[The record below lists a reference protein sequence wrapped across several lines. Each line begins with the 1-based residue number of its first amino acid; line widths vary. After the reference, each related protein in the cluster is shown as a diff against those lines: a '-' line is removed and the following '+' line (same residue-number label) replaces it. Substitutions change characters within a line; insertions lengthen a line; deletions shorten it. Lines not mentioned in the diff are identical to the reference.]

1 MFFAVDGAEHIE
13 VVQLFVGKEIQDLPG
28 RTTGGA
34 SCAGQ
39 FYRPWKTT
47 PVEAKT

>member
-28 RTTGGA
+28 RTTGGPA
-34 SCAGQ
+34 VQDSSTDLG
-39 FYRPWKTT
+39 KLHL
-47 PVEAKT
+47 